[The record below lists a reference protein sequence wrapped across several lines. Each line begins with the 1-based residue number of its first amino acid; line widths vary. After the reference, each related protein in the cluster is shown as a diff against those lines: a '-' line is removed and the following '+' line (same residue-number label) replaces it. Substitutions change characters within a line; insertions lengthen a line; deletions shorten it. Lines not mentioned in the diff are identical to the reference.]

1 MKKALV
7 LPALAV
13 LGGLAGFALRTWQ
26 LSTAVDPQSGIIQS
40 DHPATL
46 GLLLLSALL
55 ALGFLVLSRSV
66 PLPEPDALPNPFY
79 CPNSLY
85 ITAMSVSGLLL
96 LAAGG
101 LGLMNTFLDYQELQ
115 AQWVPDQPPVPFP
128 AIAVLCGGLC
138 LAAGASVLIFG
149 RSNYRG
155 LNASGW
161 LIGSLPPGYLALLM
175 LIDYYVAHSSDPL
188 LLRYA
193 WSLLGWVTT
202 LVSLYA
208 VSSCCYRKPAP
219 RITLFFSG
227 CAVYLQLLS
236 LADRPESFQ
245 IMAIAALIF
254 YLLAQSAALTQNCLA
269 PRMPSG
275 ALDEPANNQENQNQN
290 ISFDAEK

>member
-101 LGLMNTFLDYQELQ
+101 G
-115 AQWVPDQPPVPFP
+115 
-128 AIAVLCGGLC
+128 AI
-138 LAAGASVLIFG
+138 
-149 RSNYRG
+149 
-155 LNASGW
+155 
-161 LIGSLPPGYLALLM
+161 LALLW
-175 LIDYYVAHSSDPL
+175 AAERRP
-188 LLRYA
+188 R
-193 WSLLGWVTT
+193 T
-202 LVSLYA
+202 
-208 VSSCCYRKPAP
+208 AP
-219 RITLFFSG
+219 R
-227 CAVYLQLLS
+227 
-236 LADRPESFQ
+236 P
-245 IMAIAALIF
+245 
-254 YLLAQSAALTQNCLA
+254 
-269 PRMPSG
+269 
-275 ALDEPANNQENQNQN
+275 
-290 ISFDAEK
+290 

>member
-55 ALGFLVLSRSV
+55 ALVLLVLSRSV

-227 CAVYLQLLS
+227 
-236 LADRPESFQ
+236 DRKSVV
-245 IMAIAALIF
+245 
-254 YLLAQSAALTQNCLA
+254 
-269 PRMPSG
+269 
-275 ALDEPANNQENQNQN
+275 
-290 ISFDAEK
+290 